1 MLIKTVELGKEV
13 NALNLFYSMRN
24 SKYMRNRNYKV
35 FYATPCYEEFIC
47 FDAAKFRVIPVIERI
62 ITSYALCFGHSKKN
76 YIININIPADRKG
89 MTPKFHYWIASGDD
103 KELEDDI
110 NNDSI
115 SASP

>member
-47 FDAAKFRVIPVIERI
+47 FDAAKFRVIPD
-62 ITSYALCFGHSKKN
+62 

-110 NNDSI
+110 KELIEEARRQHD
-115 SASP
+115 